1 MAGLNTFT
9 NVTET
14 DIAAVLEPLGFTKVD
29 LPGTGE
35 ITFSKRITFENAPT
49 IVRVYTAIFKDSGES
64 RPAGQDAIRV
74 CLGRAIEENGH
85 TRVRIF
91 KTLPTVR
98 RIGTWK
104 AHLLDRIIGIGDGL
118 VEVKATVSEL
128 DLLEGRT
135 APPEVAKGTEIKCPL
150 CGAHMVGPKP
160 SRKGPFYGC
169 SRFPVC
175 RGSRNV

>member
-9 NVTET
+9 NVTES

-29 LPGTGE
+29 LPNTGE
-35 ITFSKRITFENAPT
+35 VTFSKCITFEGAPT
-49 IVRVYTAIFKDSGES
+49 IVRVYTAIFKQTGES

-74 CLGRAIEENGH
+74 CLGRAIDG
-85 TRVRIF
+85 RVRIF
-91 KTLPTVR
+91 KTMPTVR

-104 AHLLDRIIGIGDGL
+104 AHLLERLVSIGDGMA
-118 VEVKATVSEL
+118 EVPTTVTEL

-135 APPEVAKGTEIKCPL
+135 APAKPVVGQELACPI
-150 CGAHMVGPKP
+150 CGARMVGPKP

-169 SRFPVC
+169 SRFPTC
-175 RGSRNV
+175 RGSRNLS